1 MTDPTE
7 NGRGVQ
13 QGTGTYNYAG
23 LISLFVLAY
32 KE

>member
-7 NGRGVQ
+7 NGGGAQ

-23 LISLFVLAY
+23 LNFFIF
-32 KE
+32 

>member
-23 LISLFVLAY
+23 LNFFICTCI
-32 KE
+32 